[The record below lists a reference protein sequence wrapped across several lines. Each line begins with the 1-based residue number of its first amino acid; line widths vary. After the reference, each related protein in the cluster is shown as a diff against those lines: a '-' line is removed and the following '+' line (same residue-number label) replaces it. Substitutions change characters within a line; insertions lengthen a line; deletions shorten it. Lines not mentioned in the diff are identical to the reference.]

1 MIRDF
6 YEQGR
11 LDKLVPVL
19 AADELSDEDREGL
32 GPIHPSFWVVNTS
45 LVIVAMG

>member
-19 AADELSDEDREGL
+19 AADELSDEDRD
-32 GPIHPSFWVVNTS
+32 PIHPSFWVVNTS
-45 LVIVAMG
+45 